1 MSLWITKRSW
11 VPPPTGPFSSC
22 RLTLKVS
29 LRPSTATSS
38 LSQVTV
44 MPTGVGAVCSSSSF
58 VPTVPSPSAR
68 AGATLIQ
75 QVFSARATR
84 AGVANTSSVP
94 LPMVFA
100 VFAAVTDTLCSP
112 RMPGSSVIKNSLLC
126 VLRSLLFYTFIRYH
140 SLAKNAPT
148 LAHFVKNTVSVS
160 GCLCYDRL

>member
-1 MSLWITKRSW
+1 
-11 VPPPTGPFSSC
+11 
-22 RLTLKVS
+22 
-29 LRPSTATSS
+29 
-38 LSQVTV
+38 

-100 VFAAVTDTLCSP
+100 VFSAVTGTLCSP
-112 RMPGSSVIKNSLLC
+112 RIPVSSVIKNSLLC
-126 VLRSLLFYTFIRYH
+126 VFAQFVVLYFYKIPQLGKECT
-140 SLAKNAPT
+140 
-148 LAHFVKNTVSVS
+148 HFGAFCKKYRFGFRLSV
-160 GCLCYDRL
+160 L